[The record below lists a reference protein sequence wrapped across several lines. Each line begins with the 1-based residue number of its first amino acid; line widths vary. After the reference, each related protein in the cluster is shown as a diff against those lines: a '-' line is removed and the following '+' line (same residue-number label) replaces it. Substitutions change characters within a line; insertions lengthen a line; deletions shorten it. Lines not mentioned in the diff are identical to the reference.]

1 MAKPNRLPEVE
12 QAHGQPLE
20 TLIPDLLAVFG
31 TQKAVADHLG
41 VSQATISTW
50 LRDNGF
56 VPVVT
61 YVKKEGNEHAAPK
74 SA

>member
-12 QAHGQPLE
+12 RAHGQPLE
-20 TLIPDLLAVFG
+20 TLIPDLLAALG

-41 VSQATISTW
+41 ISQATISTW
-50 LRDNGF
+50 LRENGF

-61 YVKKEGNEHAAPK
+61 YVKQEGIEHAAK
-74 SA
+74 DA